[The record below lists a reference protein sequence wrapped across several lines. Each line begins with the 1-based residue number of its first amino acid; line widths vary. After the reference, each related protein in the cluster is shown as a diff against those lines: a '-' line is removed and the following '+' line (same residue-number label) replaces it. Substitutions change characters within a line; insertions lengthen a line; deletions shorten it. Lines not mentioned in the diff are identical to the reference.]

1 MRCYS
6 VGSVRR
12 PRGSRRTP
20 AQFTVTTTE
29 SQPVAPLGN
38 TPASLLVW
46 TAPVPSVART
56 WRVCS
61 PDGASQTHTHCR
73 QVSVPSA
80 APSLAVCHGPL
91 STLTCTRE
99 MPRCGAQATPP
110 TATRP
115 AETCASGRGTS
126 IRDSV
131 LIGACSAYPRW
142 VQYACWRAKVV
153 TSSLVTHLVADT

>member
-12 PRGSRRTP
+12 PRGSLRTP
-20 AQFTVTTTE
+20 VQVTVTTTE

-38 TPASLLVW
+38 TPAWLAVW

-56 WRVCS
+56 WRACS
-61 PDGASQTHTHCR
+61 PDGASQAHTHCR

-80 APSLAVCHGPL
+80 AASLAVCHGPL

-99 MPRCGAQATPP
+99 MPRGGAQAPP
-110 TATRP
+110 P
-115 AETCASGRGTS
+115 ARDPPRRELRDGPRHVDPRLGPDRG
-126 IRDSV
+126 
-131 LIGACSAYPRW
+131 LPR
-142 VQYACWRAKVV
+142 VAALGPVRLPAGERR
-153 TSSLVTHLVADT
+153 HLE